1 MFRASPPSPCNL
13 YFKHYLGPR
22 CRYLLCFDF
31 FPAFF
36 KWTFATFVFGVH
48 SFVCL
53 VGEQPFCQQ
62 LRFYSG
68 FNLGFCL
75 FFLEADLSFRWT
87 NQGRS
92 RSWIYAR
99 DRNEANQKRYLLC
112 WITVSASLWRGP
124 ACAWS
129 QHRKQSGMREKTKR
143 EGLDF
148 FILLC
153 VSDICF
159 CESVQVLLALLSL
172 VFFFFFSSL
181 NIYILLK
188 HS

>member
-22 CRYLLCFDF
+22 CRSLLCFDF

-92 RSWIYAR
+92 RSWVFAR

-159 CESVQVLLALLSL
+159 CESVQVLLGLS
-172 VFFFFFSSL
+172 
-181 NIYILLK
+181 
-188 HS
+188 

>member
-22 CRYLLCFDF
+22 CRYFLCFDF

-92 RSWIYAR
+92 RSWIY
-99 DRNEANQKRYLLC
+99 QK
-112 WITVSASLWRGP
+112 ASYPVGSLTQEMKAHGRQAGRP
-124 ACAWS
+124 DFWS
-129 QHRKQSGMREKTKR
+129 QKQVCTSGL
-143 EGLDF
+143 GLGLSLSPLVSLDF
-148 FILLC
+148 RAGTEPLP
-153 VSDICF
+153 
-159 CESVQVLLALLSL
+159 ALLP
-172 VFFFFFSSL
+172 
-181 NIYILLK
+181 
-188 HS
+188 